1 MSNNRLCRLLA
12 VFLCIM
18 LLPITGVMADNTDSV
33 KISYI
38 GNTTLVNEQFEEY
51 PTLISAYMQERLNK
65 SVETVCTDALDFDET
80 NLNKVI
86 NEISGSDVLFIEL
99 NVSKKYKCSNN
110 EIIRKL
116 ETLIHSCRN
125 ESLPAVYFMYIPEDN
140 FWDYREV
147 YNKVANYYGITVIDA
162 YSIWKNKFQNNQMK
176 TIDFL
181 TAGIIPSEAAHGYLC
196 DMVKDILKPV
206 DDVAKPLE
214 YKNPMQEPEIS
225 EEGYIDKTEEN
236 IKFDGT
242 EIYVS

>member
-99 NVSKKYKCSNN
+99 NVSKKYNAG
-110 EIIRKL
+110 
-116 ETLIHSCRN
+116 T
-125 ESLPAVYFMYIPEDN
+125 
-140 FWDYREV
+140 YR
-147 YNKVANYYGITVIDA
+147 
-162 YSIWKNKFQNNQMK
+162 W
-176 TIDFL
+176 
-181 TAGIIPSEAAHGYLC
+181 
-196 DMVKDILKPV
+196 
-206 DDVAKPLE
+206 
-214 YKNPMQEPEIS
+214 
-225 EEGYIDKTEEN
+225 
-236 IKFDGT
+236 
-242 EIYVS
+242 